1 MAAGP
6 WILLNDA
13 KLALEKGLLILNA
26 DTFKVGLATS
36 GSNLAAALT
45 PSAYSNI
52 TDELSTANGY
62 TAGGATAS
70 SPTLTGGGA
79 TATITWSTAAVDWVA
94 SGSGIVARFAY
105 IYDNTAAV
113 KQVIAYC
120 LLDATPADVTTASGV
135 TLTLT
140 VGNVFTAT

>member
-6 WILLNDA
+6 WILLNDF
-13 KLALEKGLLILNA
+13 KLAVESKLIDLTS

-36 GSNLAAALT
+36 ASNLASTLT

-52 TDELSTANGY
+52 TLELSTAAGY
-62 TAGGATAS
+62 TAGGATAAT
-70 SPTLTGGGA
+70 PGLTGGGA
-79 TATITWSTAAVDWVA
+79 TATITFSTAAVSWTA
-94 SGSGIVARFAY
+94 FGGGFTARYAF
-105 IYDNTAAV
+105 IYDDTAAV

-120 LLDATPADVTTASGV
+120 LLDSTPADVTVAAGI

-140 VGNVFTAT
+140 VGNVFAAT